1 MNLSVICIK
10 RPVLAT
16 VLSLVLIILG
26 LLAFTR
32 LSVNYLPDYSTNT
45 INVSTAWDG
54 ASASYME
61 ENITTPL
68 EDVISAVSGID
79 YIESTSIK
87 GGSSIDLT
95 LNDNADYDEVM
106 NDVRTRV
113 DMSLKRLPDNLPNSP
128 IVKEGY
134 RSTSLL
140 RIAISDPNMPLQ
152 NLQDFVTRNIEDQV
166 SQIEGV
172 GDVRSHGADPYS
184 MVITV
189 DPQKLKTLHLSV
201 KEIANA
207 IADANT
213 QEAAGT
219 ITGKV
224 IDFPLNLDT
233 SLKTIQD
240 FKDVVVKND
249 NGTLLSVKDIAKVEL
264 KGFATTSVIAKYNG
278 APSIILEVNT
288 TNDANEI
295 QTATA
300 VKQFLAQLKPSLPEG
315 LTMKP
320 FSDMSI
326 FMNASVD
333 EVYMAIAFAVLFV
346 IFVILVFLGNLRSVF
361 IPVITI
367 PICLISTFGLMYV
380 LGFSINMVTLIAIV
394 LSVGLVVDDAIVVLE
409 NTYRRIEAGESPLEA
424 AINGSKE
431 ILFAIVVMTLT
442 LAAVY
447 APFGFMTGMAAAF
460 LTPFAF
466 TLAGAVIISGF
477 VSLTLSPMMCSKLLA
492 SYTVVQADS
501 SLSISR
507 WQSCVEQFLKRL
519 TSGYQA
525 VLGFVLR
532 YKYSVLL
539 GMIIIVMVG
548 GFFVRSI
555 PFDALPD
562 EDVGLVFVVY
572 HSPVNE
578 DVKSVETKLDKVA
591 SLTHGI
597 DAISST
603 VSIAQGNNVR
613 GAPSFVIIQLKPW
626 SERVMSSE
634 DVQNIMNQRI
644 KQATG
649 INAMAHAI
657 GGSHAGYDGVEF
669 LLYGSSDY
677 DHLYKNA
684 SLIMSQLQKDNPH
697 FKDMRTDIAYDMQ
710 EYDIVINRIMAAKLN
725 VSIQEITDT
734 VATLL
739 GTQNV
744 TSFTLSSFSYYAYL
758 LADANLRSDLY
769 SLLSFYVKSSTG
781 DMIPL
786 SELVSLKPAI
796 RQSQL
801 PHYNRQQSTSITAQ
815 FSEDYSMA
823 DAIQY
828 LNETLPSLLPGGVSF
843 TFSGDALDAI
853 NSNSSTAVLFLLAVV
868 FIYLILAA
876 QFESFLDPLIILLC
890 VPLSIVFALICLRY
904 SGGTI
909 NMYTVIGLITLIGL
923 IAKHGILITQFANT
937 ELDKGKSVYDA
948 VIAGST
954 VRLRPILMTTAAM
967 VMGALPLMLSSGA
980 GANSRHQIGLVI
992 VSGMLGGTLFSLFIV
1007 PSAYMA
1013 INQLKI
1019 RLFKR
1024 VVESD
1029 S

>member
-1 MNLSVICIK
+1 MNLSVVCIK

-32 LSVNYLPDYSTNT
+32 LSVNYLPDFSTNS

-87 GGSSIDLT
+87 GGSSISLT
-95 LNDNADYDEVM
+95 LNDHADYNEVM

-113 DMSLKRLPDNLPNSP
+113 DMSLKRLPDNLPSSP

-152 NLQDFVTRNIEDQV
+152 NLQDFVTRNIEDQI

-201 KEIANA
+201 REIAEV

-240 FKDVVVKND
+240 FKDIVVKND
-249 NGTLLSVKDIAKVEL
+249 NGTLLSVKDIASVEL

-278 APSIILEVNT
+278 EPAIILEVNT

-300 VKQFLAQLKPSLPEG
+300 VKQFLEQLKPSLPEG
-315 LTMKP
+315 LTMTP

-333 EVYMAIAFAVLFV
+333 EVYTAIAFAVLFV
-346 IFVILVFLGNLRSVF
+346 IFVILIFLGNLRSVF

-367 PICLISTFGLMYV
+367 PICLISTFALMYV

-409 NTYRRIEAGESPLEA
+409 NTYRRIEAGESPQEA

-431 ILFAIVVMTLT
+431 IVFAIVVMTLT

-477 VSLTLSPMMCSKLLA
+477 VSLTLSPMMCSKLLVSPTA
-492 SYTVVQADS
+492 VDNNIGRF
-501 SLSISR
+501 SLAR
-507 WQSCVEQFLKRL
+507 WQRCVEQLFGRL
-519 TSGYQA
+519 IINYQTILGW
-525 VLGFVLR
+525 VLQQ
-532 YKYSVLL
+532 KYTVLL
-539 GMIIIVMVG
+539 SMIIIVIVG
-548 GFFVRSI
+548 GFFARSV
-555 PFDALPD
+555 PFNALPD

-572 HSPVNE
+572 HAPVNE
-578 DVKSVETKLDKVA
+578 DVKSVETKLNTIV

-603 VSIAQGNNVR
+603 VSLAQGNNIH
-613 GAPSFVIIQLKPW
+613 GAPSFVIMQLKPW
-626 SERVMSSE
+626 SERMMSSE

-669 LLYGSSDY
+669 LLYGASDY
-677 DHLYKNA
+677 DQLYKNA
-684 SLIMSQLQKDNPH
+684 SSIMSKLQSDNPH
-697 FKDMRTDIAYDMQ
+697 FQDMRTDIAYDMQ

-725 VSIQEITDT
+725 VPIQEITDT

-744 TSFTLSSFSYYAYL
+744 TSFTLSSFSYYTYL
-758 LADANLRSDLY
+758 LADASLRSDLY

-815 FSEDYSMA
+815 FSKDYSMA
-823 DAIQY
+823 EAIQY
-828 LNETLPSLLPGGVSF
+828 LNQELPSLLPSGVSF

-853 NSNSSTAVLFLLAVV
+853 NSNSSTATLFLLAVV

-890 VPLSIVFALICLRY
+890 VPLSIVFALLCLRY
-904 SGGTI
+904 AGGTI

-937 ELDKGKSVYDA
+937 KLDQGESIFDA
-948 VIAGST
+948 IMSGSS

-1007 PSAYMA
+1007 PAAYMVFK
-1013 INQLKI
+1013 QLKL
-1019 RLFKR
+1019 RFRK
-1024 VVESD
+1024 S
-1029 S
+1029 